1 MPISPFS
8 LDDSTA
14 PATADGR
21 RDFDFLIGRWDVA
34 HRRLQ
39 RRLEGDARWDSF
51 AGRSEMRLI
60 LGGLGNIDDNVI
72 EIPGGTYRGAS
83 FRLFEPATSLWSI
96 WWSDSRSPRL
106 EPPVHG
112 RFEHGVG
119 RFLGD
124 DTLGGRPIRVR
135 YIWSEIT
142 PTSARWEQAFSPDA
156 GATWETNWI
165 MEFARAGLH
174 SQGLPGAEQFTS

>member
-1 MPISPFS
+1 MRVDRRRLARMDGHPREDHDAFCQELRIKVTPPDRSWRAAMPISPFS

-72 EIPGGTYRGAS
+72 EVPGGT
-83 FRLFEPATSLWSI
+83 
-96 WWSDSRSPRL
+96 
-106 EPPVHG
+106 
-112 RFEHGVG
+112 
-119 RFLGD
+119 
-124 DTLGGRPIRVR
+124 
-135 YIWSEIT
+135 
-142 PTSARWEQAFSPDA
+142 
-156 GATWETNWI
+156 
-165 MEFARAGLH
+165 
-174 SQGLPGAEQFTS
+174 